1 MTHRTTLLFLVI
13 LLGLGGERAFAGL
26 PALQP
31 FLDQH
36 CMDCHDADV
45 KKGGLDLSALSID
58 GANAA
63 AHKEWVRVFDRVSVG
78 EMPPVKKPRP
88 SPEHLQTFLSTLGA
102 DLTAVVMARKG
113 TVLRRLNRREYQNT
127 INDLLGVRVD
137 VIDLLPPDGRAHG
150 FDNVGEAL
158 SISGMQLQRYMEA
171 AELALNATLVGN
183 ERPESI
189 VTSFTL
195 DVGRN
200 LENLGKHW
208 LKRDDGAVV
217 VFNEGGFPSTQ
228 IPNLRVR
235 KAGNH
240 RLRITGYGY
249 QIGEPVVFA
258 LITGN
263 FGRGGVQEI
272 RSFHEVP
279 VDQPATIE
287 TTLWLNEGDG
297 IKISPQGLNGP
308 DGHSP
313 VKDGPEKYPG
323 EGMAILEVT
332 LEGPLVSEWPPRGRQ
347 MLLGGAVLKELAPE
361 KPWMKGKPGYKP
373 VLTADSPDPQAESR
387 KALPAL
393 LTAALRR
400 PVTATDV
407 SPYLHLFDAEFS
419 LNQNFLDAM
428 RTAGIAVLSSPEFLF
443 LKEPAGKLND
453 HALASRLSYFLTRS
467 APDSELL
474 SLAETHQLGVPGVL
488 RAQIERLLN
497 GPELERF
504 VTDFTDGWL
513 NLREIDFTTPDKQ
526 LYPEFDSLLQDS
538 MLRETRGF
546 ITELI
551 RDNLSLSLLIDSDF
565 ALLNARLA
573 KHYGIPGVEGLALKK
588 VKLPPNSHRGG
599 ILTQASILKVSAN
612 GTNTSPVIRGVWV
625 MDRIL
630 GIEPPPPPPGV
641 PGVEPDI
648 RGAKTMREILDKHRS
663 SETCNGC
670 HRIIDPPGFALESF
684 DVIGGWRDRFRSAGE
699 GDPVD
704 LRIEGRKVRYRLG
717 PAVDAS
723 GELSGGA
730 RFENFEEF
738 QKLLLSSQDRVARC
752 ILEKLL
758 VFGTGREMGFSD
770 RSEIDRLVAGSKAH
784 DHAMRELIHSVVQSE
799 LFRTK

>member
-183 ERPESI
+183 EPPES
-189 VTSFTL
+189 TTATFTL
-195 DVGRN
+195 EVGRN

-313 VKDGPEKYPG
+313 NKDGPEKYP
-323 EGMAILEVT
+323 
-332 LEGPLVSEWPPRGRQ
+332 
-347 MLLGGAVLKELAPE
+347 
-361 KPWMKGKPGYKP
+361 
-373 VLTADSPDPQAESR
+373 
-387 KALPAL
+387 
-393 LTAALRR
+393 
-400 PVTATDV
+400 
-407 SPYLHLFDAEFS
+407 
-419 LNQNFLDAM
+419 
-428 RTAGIAVLSSPEFLF
+428 
-443 LKEPAGKLND
+443 
-453 HALASRLSYFLTRS
+453 
-467 APDSELL
+467 
-474 SLAETHQLGVPGVL
+474 
-488 RAQIERLLN
+488 
-497 GPELERF
+497 
-504 VTDFTDGWL
+504 
-513 NLREIDFTTPDKQ
+513 
-526 LYPEFDSLLQDS
+526 
-538 MLRETRGF
+538 
-546 ITELI
+546 
-551 RDNLSLSLLIDSDF
+551 
-565 ALLNARLA
+565 
-573 KHYGIPGVEGLALKK
+573 
-588 VKLPPNSHRGG
+588 
-599 ILTQASILKVSAN
+599 
-612 GTNTSPVIRGVWV
+612 
-625 MDRIL
+625 
-630 GIEPPPPPPGV
+630 
-641 PGVEPDI
+641 
-648 RGAKTMREILDKHRS
+648 
-663 SETCNGC
+663 
-670 HRIIDPPGFALESF
+670 
-684 DVIGGWRDRFRSAGE
+684 
-699 GDPVD
+699 
-704 LRIEGRKVRYRLG
+704 
-717 PAVDAS
+717 
-723 GELSGGA
+723 
-730 RFENFEEF
+730 
-738 QKLLLSSQDRVARC
+738 
-752 ILEKLL
+752 
-758 VFGTGREMGFSD
+758 
-770 RSEIDRLVAGSKAH
+770 
-784 DHAMRELIHSVVQSE
+784 
-799 LFRTK
+799 